1 MTPTERDTSQVA
13 APRVLELGC
22 GFNKTRGAVGV
33 DIIDGSD
40 ADIIHDLNVFPYPF
54 ADNEWDRILCR
65 DVLEHVDDFV
75 GTVGEIWRIARPA
88 AMVEVSGPF
97 MSSVN
102 FFSDPTHKRAFTSK
116 TFDYFIEGSRAFM
129 FNYSKARFELVAC
142 EYDREER
149 MKRRGPHRWL
159 LDWANRNKEH
169 YESRFAFIYP
179 LYQIFFDLRVVK

>member
-1 MTPTERDTSQVA
+1 M
-13 APRVLELGC
+13 RVLELGC
-22 GFNKTRGAVGV
+22 GFNKTPGAVGV

-75 GTVGEIWRIARPA
+75 RTVDEIWRIARPA

-116 TFDYFIEGSRAFM
+116 TFDYFIEGTRAFM
-129 FNYSKARFELVAC
+129 FGYSKARFELVAC

-149 MKRRGPHRWL
+149 IKRRGPHRWL